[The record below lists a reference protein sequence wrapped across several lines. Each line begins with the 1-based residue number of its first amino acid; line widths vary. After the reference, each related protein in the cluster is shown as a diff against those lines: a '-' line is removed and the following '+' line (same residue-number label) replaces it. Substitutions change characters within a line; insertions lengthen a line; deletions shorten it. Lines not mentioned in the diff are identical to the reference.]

1 MVQGKSGQ
9 AKAVRAA
16 GPQAA
21 ALALGLMLALPGA
34 ALAQGELR
42 VGFSQDAQTL
52 DPANHRNR
60 ETETIIRNL
69 CDGLLTRD
77 PAMKVVPELAQS
89 YRQID
94 PTTWELKIR
103 DGLKTHSGAPFTA
116 ADVKF
121 NLDRLTQENAMGG
134 QTSPRKSLL
143 GPLNSTELVDAS
155 TVRLKLSAPWPI
167 LPAMLPFQE
176 MISEAHARKVG
187 DAALATQVDCVGPYK
202 LVEWRRGDAIIM
214 ARDPNYFGGSP
225 DIPPVGPA
233 RPERVIFKIIPEN
246 ASRVAALLAGEVDII
261 NELPASA
268 LKQVEASDKAQ
279 VMSVNGTRTFFLALN
294 LAKKPFDDVR
304 VRKALNHAVDRKL
317 IIERILA
324 GKAVAL
330 NGVMSPDAFAFNDAL
345 PEYKYDPELAKKLLA
360 EAGHPNG
367 IDLTIDTTGAF
378 KSTAEAIAALMAR
391 SNIRAK
397 VQVWEG
403 AVLSPMWAAADKR
416 ADRDVYLTSWG
427 NGALD
432 PSDIMVPTLRTG
444 GRGNHSG
451 FTNAKVDQLLDA
463 AEVEADQ
470 AKRAAMYKEAQA
482 IVNAEAPWVFLWLPQ
497 DLYGVSKRLKGWK
510 PSADSRINL
519 HDARVD

>member
-1 MVQGKSGQ
+1 MATLLRMVRGLTMLLTATS
-9 AKAVRAA
+9 V
-16 GPQAA
+16 
-21 ALALGLMLALPGA
+21 GLMLNGALGA
-34 ALAQGELR
+34 ELR

-77 PAMKVVPELAQS
+77 SAMKVVPEIAES

-94 PTTWELKIR
+94 DKTWEFTIR
-103 DGLKTHSGAPFTA
+103 SGLKSHSGQPFTA

-121 NLDRLTQENAMGG
+121 NLDRLTLDGAMGG

-143 GPLNSTELVDAS
+143 GPVSATELVNEK
-155 TVRLKLSAPWPI
+155 TVRVKLSAPWAI

-176 MISEAHARKVG
+176 MVSEAHVKKNG
-187 DAALATQVDCVGPYK
+187 DAALATNVDCVGPYK

-214 ARDPNYFGGSP
+214 ARDPGYFGGSP

-233 RPERVIFKIIPEN
+233 KPDRVIFKIIPEN

-268 LKQVEASDKAQ
+268 LRQVEASDKAR
-279 VMSVNGTRTFFLALN
+279 VMAVNGTRTFFLALN
-294 LAKKPFDDVR
+294 LAKKPFDDLR

-317 IIERILA
+317 IIDRILA
-324 GKAVAL
+324 GKATAL
-330 NGVMSPDAFAFNDAL
+330 NGVMSPDAFAFNAAL
-345 PEYKYDPELAKKLLA
+345 PEYTYDPDLAKKLLA

-378 KSTAEAIAALMAR
+378 KQTAEAIAALMAR
-391 SNIRAK
+391 SGIRAK

-403 AVLSPMWAAADKR
+403 AVLSPMWATADKR

-432 PSDIMVPTLRTG
+432 PSDIMVPTLRSK
-444 GRGNHSG
+444 GRGNFAG
-451 FTNAKVDQLLDA
+451 FANATVDSLLDA
-463 AEVEADQ
+463 AETETDQ
-470 AKRAAMYKEAQA
+470 AKRAEMYKQAQT

-497 DLYGVSKRLKGWK
+497 DLYGVSKRLKGWQ

-519 HDARVD
+519 HDATVD